1 MSRNEDDYRVET
13 NLSNQLEREEKITES
28 RNPASLELDCLST
41 GEIVKLMNQEDRKVA
56 EAVAEVREELTELID
71 RIAVSMRQGGR
82 LFYVGAGTSG
92 RLGVIDAVECG
103 PTFSIE
109 PDQVVGILAGGEKAF
124 FQAREGLED
133 EKVSGADRLDREN
146 LQPID
151 SVIGIAASGETPYVI
166 GALERA
172 AEAGALTAALVC
184 TRNSRLAEAADHR
197 LEVIVGPEVLT
208 GSTRLKAGTAQKMVL
223 NIISTTVMVKLG
235 KVYSNLM
242 VDLKASNSKLKERSL
257 KIFQEISDISSQE
270 AWQYLTKAD
279 FNLKQAVVMF
289 EKQCSR
295 DKARQLLAGSEG
307 NLRKVIDG
315 KVID

>member
-1 MSRNEDDYRVET
+1 MSRKDDNFPVE
-13 NLSNQLEREEKITES
+13 SNDCGSLLEAADKITER
-28 RNPASLELDCLST
+28 RNQASLELDCLNT
-41 GEIVKLMNQEDRKVA
+41 RGIVSLMNREDRKVA
-56 EAVAEVREELTELID
+56 EAVAEVRTDLVELID
-71 RIAVSMRQGGR
+71 EIAASMKQGGR

-103 PTFSIE
+103 PTFSTD
-109 PDQVVGILAGGEKAF
+109 PDQVVGILAGGEEAF

-133 EKVSGADRLDREN
+133 ERGSGAARLAREN
-146 LQPID
+146 LRPVD
-151 SVIGIAASGETPYVI
+151 TVIGVAASGETPYVI

-172 AEAGALTAALVC
+172 AEEGALTAALVC
-184 TRNSRLAEAADHR
+184 TRNSKLAESADYR

-257 KIFQEISDISSQE
+257 KIFQEISNISSQE
-270 AWQYLTKAD
+270 AGIYLEKAD

-289 EKQCSR
+289 ERQCSR
-295 DKARQLLAGSEG
+295 ERARELLESSDG
-307 NLRKVIDG
+307 NLRAVID
-315 KVID
+315 

>member
-13 NLSNQLEREEKITES
+13 DESSHLEREEKITES
-28 RNPASLELDCLST
+28 RNPASLELDCFST
-41 GEIVKLMNQEDRKVA
+41 GEIVKLMNQEDHRVA

-71 RIAVSMRQGGR
+71 KIAVSMRQGGR

-103 PTFSIE
+103 PTFSTD
-109 PDQVVGILAGGEKAF
+109 PDQVMGILAGGEEAF

-133 EKVSGADRLDREN
+133 EKVSGAARLDREN
-146 LQPID
+146 LQPAD
-151 SVIGIAASGETPYVI
+151 TVIGIAASGETSYVI

-172 AEAGALTAALVC
+172 AETGALTAALVC
-184 TRNSRLAEAADHR
+184 TRNSLLAEAADYR
-197 LEVIVGPEVLT
+197 IEVIVGPEVLT

-270 AWQYLTKAD
+270 ARQYLEKAD
-279 FNLKQAVVMF
+279 YNLKQAVVMF

-295 DKARQLLAGSEG
+295 DKARELLAVSAG
-307 NLRKVIDG
+307 NLRKVID
-315 KVID
+315 

>member
-1 MSRNEDDYRVET
+1 MSRKDDNFPVE
-13 NLSNQLEREEKITES
+13 SNDCGSPLEAADKITER
-28 RNPASLELDCLST
+28 RNQASLELDCLNT
-41 GEIVKLMNQEDRKVA
+41 RGIVSLMNREDRKVA
-56 EAVAEVREELTELID
+56 EAVAEVRTDLVELID
-71 RIAVSMRQGGR
+71 EIAASMKQGGR

-103 PTFSIE
+103 PTFSTD
-109 PDQVVGILAGGEKAF
+109 PDQVVGILAGGEEAF

-133 EKVSGADRLDREN
+133 ERGSGAARLAREN
-146 LQPID
+146 LRPVD
-151 SVIGIAASGETPYVI
+151 TVIGVAASGETPYVI

-172 AEAGALTAALVC
+172 AEEGALTAALVC
-184 TRNSRLAEAADHR
+184 TRNSKLAESADYR

-257 KIFQEISDISSQE
+257 KIFQEISNIGSQE
-270 AWQYLTKAD
+270 AGIYLEKAD

-289 EKQCSR
+289 ERQCSR
-295 DKARQLLAGSEG
+295 ERARELLESSDG
-307 NLRKVIDG
+307 NLRAVID
-315 KVID
+315 